1 MRYDQRISSETPL
14 ENVTVAFCRHEQLT
28 EACDGA
34 CEYCNGAL
42 GARIGSQGYWNLNTE
57 GDGAVYHV
65 KNGETIVLLK
75 DSDPNFGSSLNSD
88 CAYTIDLKGHSTIK
102 GWTVC
107 ALSLIHISEPTRRS

>member
-1 MRYDQRISSETPL
+1 M
-14 ENVTVAFCRHEQLT
+14 TVAFCRHEQLT

-57 GDGAVYHV
+57 GDGAVYKV

-75 DSDPNFGSSLNSD
+75 NSDPNFGSALNTD
-88 CAYTIDLKGHSTIK
+88 
-102 GWTVC
+102 
-107 ALSLIHISEPTRRS
+107 